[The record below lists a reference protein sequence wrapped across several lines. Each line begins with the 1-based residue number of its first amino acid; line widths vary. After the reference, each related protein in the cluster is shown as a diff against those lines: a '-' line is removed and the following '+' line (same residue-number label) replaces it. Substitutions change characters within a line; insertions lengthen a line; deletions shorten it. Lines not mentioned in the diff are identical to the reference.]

1 MFTSLHL
8 EYILYNR
15 KFLFFKYKNWYSYI
29 VVDLQQKLYN
39 NSELEI
45 VHIIWLEGE

>member
-1 MFTSLHL
+1 MEKNVT
-8 EYILYNR
+8 
-15 KFLFFKYKNWYSYI
+15 KFLIGIKFRTKKVQYKYI